1 MGVAKMRDKCDMAGR
16 AGSLRVAVVEDEAS
30 LREKILLPGLRD
42 YGFEATGFDSA
53 AALYRRMLVQR
64 FDIVVLD
71 IGLPDED
78 GLSVARHLREAS
90 RSLGIVVLTGNRG
103 RAEHV
108 QALSGGADAFLSKPV
123 DCEVLAVTL
132 HSLARRLEGAGAGP
146 VPPPAASEP
155 RHWRL
160 ATDGWCL
167 VAPSG
172 GMLALTM
179 PERSLLSMLDASRGQ
194 PVEREALIAAL
205 SEEVSEFD
213 PHRLEML
220 VHRLRRKAGTISTGD
235 DPPLPLLAARGVGYL
250 LA

>member
-1 MGVAKMRDKCDMAGR
+1 MRDKCDKAGR
-16 AGSLRVAVVEDEAS
+16 AGSLRVAVVEDDAL
-30 LREKILLPGLRD
+30 LREKILLPGLAD
-42 YGFEATGFDSA
+42 YGFEAAGFDSA
-53 AALYRRMLVQR
+53 AALYRRMLVER

-78 GLSVARHLREAS
+78 GLSVARHLREVS
-90 RSLGIVVLTGNRG
+90 RTLGIVVLTGNRG
-103 RAEHV
+103 RTEHV
-108 QALSGGADAFLSKPV
+108 QALSDGADAFLSKPV

-132 HSLARRLEGAGAGP
+132 HSLARRLESAADGSM
-146 VPPPAASEP
+146 PAATNSEP

-167 VAPSG
+167 IAPSG

-179 PERSLLSMLDASRGQ
+179 PERSLLSVLDASRGQ
-194 PVEREALIAAL
+194 PVGREALIAAL
-205 SEEVSEFD
+205 SDEVSEFD

-220 VHRLRRKAGTISTGD
+220 VHRLRRKAGTISTD

>member
-1 MGVAKMRDKCDMAGR
+1 MRGKRDMTGR
-16 AGSLRVAVVEDEAS
+16 AGALRVAVVEDDAS
-30 LREKILLPGLRD
+30 LREKVLLPGLGD
-42 YGFEATGFDSA
+42 YGFEVAGFDSA
-53 AALYRRMLVQR
+53 AALYRRMLAEH

-78 GLSVARHLREAS
+78 GLSVARHLRESS
-90 RSLGIVVLTGNRG
+90 RSLGIVVLTGSRG

-132 HSLARRLEGAGAGP
+132 RSLARRLEGAADESA
-146 VPPPAASEP
+146 PPPAASSKP
-155 RHWRL
+155 GQWRL
-160 ATDGWCL
+160 IADGWCL

-179 PERSLLSMLDASRGQ
+179 PERSLLAALDASRGQ

-205 SEEVSEFD
+205 SDEVSDFD

-220 VHRLRRKAGTISTGD
+220 VHRLRRKASAISD
-235 DPPLPLLAARGVGYL
+235 DGAPLPLLAARGVGYL